1 MKDAVGYTKL
11 SILPNG
17 LLPAIIMSGRKKKWI
32 RIVIKTLLWNAKV
45 TDYRSQ
51 RPHFFQVQGHQHPR
65 AVKNI
70 YGKKKMD
77 KLKLNGMIIYFFELN
92 LTNKDTS
99 ICAKEAY
106 HLMEGKK
113 FKGKESRK
121 LQGRLIIK
129 IIRQPKR
136 RRL

>member
-1 MKDAVGYTKL
+1 MDPHSYKDFAMERESNRLQESKAT
-11 SILPNG
+11 
-17 LLPAIIMSGRKKKWI
+17 
-32 RIVIKTLLWNAKV
+32 
-45 TDYRSQ
+45 
-51 RPHFFQVQGHQHPR
+51 FFQVQGHQHPR